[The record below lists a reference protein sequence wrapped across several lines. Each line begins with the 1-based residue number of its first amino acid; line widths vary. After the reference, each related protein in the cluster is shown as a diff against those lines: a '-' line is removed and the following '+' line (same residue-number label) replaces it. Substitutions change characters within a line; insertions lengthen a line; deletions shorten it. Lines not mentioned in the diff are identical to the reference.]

1 MRTTEPKNTLFNL
14 DRRARTKYFHVTFVT
29 WLRGL
34 SLEREVLLQLVPSSR
49 PVRFR
54 VVPSRP
60 GLTSSEWAVILSSDE
75 SPSISVP
82 LRFRSRSPMTSS
94 CFSQPPGFPAEYY
107 FVFDHF
113 LFFLI
118 YGYLPVSVPI
128 KYIVRLVIFCIVLQ
142 NKIDFVSPIVW
153 KLFPSSFVDFSH
165 FRNPGLVRAR
175 GHST

>member
-1 MRTTEPKNTLFNL
+1 M
-14 DRRARTKYFHVTFVT
+14 
-29 WLRGL
+29 
-34 SLEREVLLQLVPSSR
+34 LQLVPSSR

-60 GLTSSEWAVILSSDE
+60 GLTSSDWAVILSSDE

-94 CFSQPPGFPAEYY
+94 CLSQPLGYPAGYCLL
-107 FVFDHF
+107 FI
-113 LFFLI
+113 FFLLLYI
-118 YGYLPVSVPI
+118 YGYLPVSPPI
-128 KYIVRLVIFCIVLQ
+128 KYIVRSIIFCIVLQ

-153 KLFPSSFVDFSH
+153 KLFPSSFIDFLH